1 MTELRSE
8 TKVGL
13 LILAALAAVALGII
27 MIGDQNNLFQKKVR
41 YYIEY
46 PNVSGLNEGNP
57 VQLNGVNCG
66 QVEKII
72 LPTAVEAAGLKVWI
86 NLDEK
91 WSQRIRQDSVA
102 RIQTLGLLGDKY
114 IQITTGS
121 PDQPIIE
128 PGQEIPSEGTDI
140 QRLMAT
146 GEGLAN
152 NVVHISSSLKRI
164 LDRVDQGEGL
174 IGELT
179 SNPETGRKVT
189 ESLMETLDSIQ
200 ALTHQLE
207 TGSGPLARL
216 INDEALGNEFA
227 GAIGRIDG
235 LLETAENGEGLVAG
249 LLTDPEPRARVDS
262 ILTDLEATSERI
274 ASITAKLDGGADQ
287 VGILPKLMNDEA
299 FSAEIEELIHH
310 LKDVSLKL
318 SDGEGTAGQLIN
330 DPAIHDALQDI
341 VVGIDESK
349 LLRWLIRNRQKKG
362 IETRYEE
369 EQDSSQP

>member
-1 MTELRSE
+1 MTEIRSE

-72 LPTAVEAAGLKVWI
+72 LPTAVESAGLKVWI
-86 NLDEK
+86 SLDEK

-121 PDQPIIE
+121 PDQPVIE

-216 INDEALGNEFA
+216 INDEDLGNESA
-227 GAIGRIDG
+227 AAIGRIDG
-235 LLETAENGEGLVAG
+235 LLETAESGEGLVAG

-262 ILTDLEATSERI
+262 ILTDLETTSERI

-299 FSAEIEELIHH
+299 FSAEIEELIHS

-318 SDGEGTAGQLIN
+318 SEGEGTAGQLIN

-369 EQDSSQP
+369 EKNPSQP